1 MSKSDKIKIFFSQLV
16 VIIGVS
22 LITFEILNFLIE
34 LVKDYEV
41 LMLLTY
47 VSVIMPY
54 GTLVIMFLINTLSLF
69 FGDDSDFNNDKEY
82 TVTSKRDKNTKW
94 IKLK

>member
-1 MSKSDKIKIFFSQLV
+1 MSKSDKIKIFFIQLV

-34 LVKDYEV
+34 LSKGYEI
-41 LMLLTY
+41 LMLIAY
-47 VSVIMPY
+47 VSIIMPY

-69 FGDDSDFNNDKEY
+69 FGDESDFNNKEY
-82 TVTSKRDKNTKW
+82 IVTSKRDKNTKW